1 MLNRSKVM
9 TQTKGISW
17 SSRLAVGHGDDNLNP
32 YNICSSEKLLTLER
46 RGYSPP
52 RAVMPEGEEEEIYIY
67 LLVSWL
73 Q

>member
-9 TQTKGISW
+9 TQTKGTSW
-17 SSRLAVGHGDDNLNP
+17 SSRMGVGHGNDNLNP
-32 YNICSSEKLLTLER
+32 QNICSSEKFLTLER

-52 RAVMPEGEEEEIYIY
+52 RAVMPKGEKEEIYIY

-73 Q
+73 